1 MEDHPRSTWI
11 PANARIQSS
20 LWIAIV
26 PALIALAGLA
36 ILDTRADPVIIGF
49 YALIPFTTALSGN
62 LKVTAAIAVMTVV
75 VAGLSGIWDDNYDE
89 AGYWIRYALVAV
101 ASLFACY
108 VAAMIG
114 RSNRTIG
121 RIELLNAIAS
131 GTGSRETLAAT
142 LKRITELVVPDFADI
157 CMIDS
162 VAGERLERIAVRAAG
177 PRRAE
182 IESGLLSR
190 RPSISPEVA
199 FGDGA
204 GDPALNRHVSDADL
218 RTLAQSN
225 ADLEFLRSLG
235 ARSYISVALRSRDRR
250 IGALTII
257 QASSGRRYDED
268 DVRFYEV
275 VADRFA
281 LILDNAG
288 LFSDLESVE
297 MRMDTAMG
305 VLDEPVTITERGG
318 RLIYAN
324 QAAAELAGR
333 STPAELLDADAD
345 TTGYDIYDES
355 GVLIGAGKLPWQ
367 LEDAAGGDI
376 VRLVEARHGEE
387 AWLRIRSAPIP
398 AAGGRTI
405 FTVTAFE
412 DVSEMKYAEFAQL
425 VFTNT
430 AELLSASTDPGEM
443 IERLVRLLIPRLGD
457 ACGILVPDPE
467 GALRLAALADVDRDR
482 EAGMREL
489 IGANRLDP
497 DGAGMPELL
506 SAREPIV
513 CDAAVPEQWPGAALD
528 IAAGMS
534 GRGLGAVM
542 AQPLR
547 VGPRLI
553 GIIGF
558 ANHVGRRPFTAL
570 EQRVALRISERIA
583 LAIDNVRIASERSE
597 IAATLQR
604 GLRPPVIP
612 DIPGWST
619 AALYNPA
626 GAENRA
632 GGDFYD
638 ALPIDD
644 GWMVLIGDVTGHGA
658 EAAALTALARHTLR
672 TAVTITGD
680 PLRALAALNDALLA
694 RADSSLCTV
703 ALMVL
708 DQPAR
713 GSVRVAVAGHPPPLH
728 VHDGASREVSP
739 AGPVLGAFEDA
750 GWEIET
756 VALDPGDQLL
766 AYTDGVV
773 EAPGRDGRFG
783 ADRLRRCIGEV
794 DGPNEAIG
802 MIRSELERFA
812 ARGLDDD
819 AAVVALRLDDSEGSA
834 EPVMAAN
841 RQFRARERG

>member
-1 MEDHPRSTWI
+1 MEDHRRSAWF

-20 LWIAIV
+20 LWLGIV

-36 ILDTRADPVIIGF
+36 ILDTRIDPVIIGF
-49 YALIPFTTALSGN
+49 YALIPFTTALTGN
-62 LKVTAAIAVMTVV
+62 LKATAAIAVMTVV
-75 VAGLSGIWDDNYDE
+75 VAGGSGIWDNNYDD
-89 AGYWIRYALVAV
+89 AGYWFRYALVAV
-101 ASLFACY
+101 ASLFACL
-108 VAAMIG
+108 VAARIA
-114 RSNRTIG
+114 RSNRTIS
-121 RIELLNAIAS
+121 RIELLNAVAS
-131 GTGSRETLAAT
+131 GTGSTQTLAAT
-142 LKRITELVVPDFADI
+142 LERLTELVVPDFADI

-162 VAGERLERIAVRAAG
+162 IAGERLERIAVRAAA

-199 FGDGA
+199 YGDGD
-204 GDPALNRHVSDADL
+204 GDSVLNRHVSDADVEA
-218 RTLAQSN
+218 LAQSA
-225 ADLEFLRSLG
+225 ADLEFLRALG
-235 ARSYISVALRSRDRR
+235 ARSYITVALRSRGRR

-257 QASSGRRYDED
+257 HASSGRRYGED

-333 STPAELLDADAD
+333 AAPAELLDADMDA
-345 TTGYDIYDES
+345 GRYDIYDEQNAL
-355 GVLIGAGKLPWQ
+355 VGAGTLPWQ
-367 LEDAAGGDI
+367 LEDAGGGDI
-376 VRLVEARHGEE
+376 IRLVDTNHPGEE
-387 AWLRIRSAPIP
+387 TWLRIRSAPIP
-398 AAGGRTI
+398 SQDGRPI

-430 AELLSASTDPGEM
+430 AELVITSTDPGEM
-443 IERLVRLLIPRLGD
+443 IERLVALLIPRLGD

-467 GALRLAALADVDRDR
+467 GTLRLAAVADVDRER
-482 EAGMREL
+482 EAGIREL
-489 IGANRLDP
+489 IGANPLDP
-497 DGAGMPELL
+497 HGMGMPELL
-506 SAREPIV
+506 SAREPV
-513 CDAAVPEQWPGAALD
+513 VYDAAAPEQWPGAATD

-558 ANHVGRRPFTAL
+558 ANHVERRPFTAL
-570 EQRVALRISERIA
+570 EQRVALRISERVA

-604 GLRPPVIP
+604 GLRPSVNPA
-612 DIPGWST
+612 IPGWSVAT
-619 AALYNPA
+619 LYNPA
-626 GAENRA
+626 GSENQV

-638 ALPIDD
+638 VVPIDD

-658 EAAALTALARHTLR
+658 EAASLTALARHTLR
-672 TAVTITGD
+672 TAATITGD
-680 PLRALAALNDALLA
+680 PLRALAVLNEALLA
-694 RADSSLCTV
+694 RADNSLCTV
-703 ALMVL
+703 ALLTL
-708 DQPAR
+708 DQPVR
-713 GSVRVAVAGHPPPLH
+713 GSVRVVVAGHPPPLH
-728 VHDGASREVSP
+728 VRNGASREVSP

-750 GWEIET
+750 SWEIET
-756 VALDPGDQLL
+756 VALDPADQLL
-766 AYTDGVV
+766 LYTDGVV
-773 EAPGRDGRFG
+773 EAQGGEGRFG
-783 ADRLRRCIGEV
+783 ADRLHRCVGGA
-794 DGPNEAIG
+794 DGPNEAVG
-802 MIRSELERFA
+802 MIRRELERFA

-819 AAVVALRLDDSEGSA
+819 AAVVALRLDDSDGPIAGKSGRRSESAVSGS
-834 EPVMAAN
+834 
-841 RQFRARERG
+841 